1 MIQETKNMEKVKKA
15 LYNAKT
21 KVAQIDPG
29 LEKDINLAINDISPT
44 PSPKIAPYAKME
56 PKVTV
61 KDNAGV
67 VHSFAVEI
75 KSSKNGSIP
84 DTELMS
90 KILQAIEGRTTSEMS
105 NVSEFGYGEEPQRFE
120 VVSFKY
126 ERKDEKSK

>member
-1 MIQETKNMEKVKKA
+1 MEKLTKA
-15 LYNAKT
+15 LYNAKA
-21 KVAQIDPG
+21 KVAQVDPT
-29 LEKDINLAINDISPT
+29 LESDINYAINDLNKAPL
-44 PSPKIAPYAKME
+44 KIEPYAKME

-61 KDNAGV
+61 KDSGGV

-90 KILQAIEGRTTSEMS
+90 KILQAIEGRSTSEMS
-105 NVSEFGYGEEPQRFE
+105 NISEYAAGEEPQRFE